1 MRLLTVIFALCLHLI
16 PANSR
21 HLQFQLSGF
30 ECFYED
36 LVENTE
42 CSLEYAPITGADPRI
57 DVYIEGPDSD
67 VIYKEEKKDYDLHK
81 FNATMN
87 GTYAICFSNV
97 FDFSI
102 GENLVYF
109 DLVKGN
115 EDELGYDG
123 VSGTQTA
130 LTLFEKSFLNI
141 HENMNLIERYQN
153 YYRLREANTRMAA
166 EYLKQRV
173 QWWSVGQSFVI
184 VSVGIAQV
192 YVLRRFFTVSKEDVW
207 TTTKN
212 YPLLYLHH
220 WQMFF
225 VCVVWLFRSSPADF
239 TPADLKHFTHL
250 KYKINKTF

>member
-1 MRLLTVIFALCLHLI
+1 M
-16 PANSR
+16 
-21 HLQFQLSGF
+21 
-30 ECFYED
+30 
-36 LVENTE
+36 ENTE

-81 FNATMN
+81 FNVTMN

-115 EDELGYDG
+115 EDELGYDE

-192 YVLRRFFTVSKEDVW
+192 YVLRRFFTVSKED
-207 TTTKN
+207 
-212 YPLLYLHH
+212 L
-220 WQMFF
+220 
-225 VCVVWLFRSSPADF
+225 
-239 TPADLKHFTHL
+239 
-250 KYKINKTF
+250 